1 MKNKFSIF
9 NIKFFYY
16 LKQLFTNEYPDS
28 KSAVEK
34 RKVVVEN
41 NLRWQD
47 DGGPA
52 VDITKPIDQVLEN
65 NPGQP
70 INVADLR
77 KRSVTG
83 IHDRDK

>member
-28 KSAVEK
+28 MSEVKK

-47 DGGPA
+47 DGGP
-52 VDITKPIDQVLEN
+52 VVEITKPIGQVDED
-65 NPGQP
+65 NPVP
-70 INVADLR
+70 PTNM
-77 KRSVTG
+77 TG
-83 IHDRDK
+83 NDSL

>member
-28 KSAVEK
+28 KSEVKK
-34 RKVVVEN
+34 RKIVVEN

-47 DGGPA
+47 DGGP
-52 VDITKPIDQVLEN
+52 VVEITKPIGQVDED
-65 NPGQP
+65 NPVSQT
-70 INVADLR
+70 NT
-77 KRSVTG
+77 TG
-83 IHDRDK
+83 NDSL

>member
-9 NIKFFYY
+9 NSKFFYY

-28 KSAVEK
+28 RSDGEK

-47 DGGPA
+47 DGGP
-52 VDITKPIDQVLEN
+52 VVEITRPIDPTVEN
-65 NPGQP
+65 NTAQP
-70 INVADLR
+70 AD
-77 KRSVTG
+77 KET
-83 IHDRDK
+83 HDGDK